1 MHYYESMQA
10 LIGHTPLVRLSHVG
24 VPEGVKSCSVNPI
37 VVSTIWLFS
46 LRQLEKIRKEGI

>member
-24 VPEGVKSCSVNPI
+24 VPEGVKSCAVNPI
-37 VVSTIWLFS
+37 VVSTIWLFL
-46 LRQLEKIRKEGI
+46 LR